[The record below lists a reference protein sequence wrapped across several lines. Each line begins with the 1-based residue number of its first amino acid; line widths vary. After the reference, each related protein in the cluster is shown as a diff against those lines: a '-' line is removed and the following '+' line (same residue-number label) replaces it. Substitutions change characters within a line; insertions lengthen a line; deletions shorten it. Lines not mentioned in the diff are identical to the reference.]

1 MKTPPTRRLSD
12 SEKALQ
18 KALQMSQSNIEKLE
32 AALQKALQ
40 TSIGKTYPAAWLFD
54 IDNRLAAMRKAW
66 SKSRGSERDRHL
78 LGALNLCGPFRPLP
92 DWLCTAL
99 QALLTERLSQP
110 PPINWTRWNLV
121 LALRDVSDLTWDET
135 LERASEILADTPAR
149 GGPEA
154 IRKSYQAIEHSLPPQ
169 QRRPRTYRRK
179 PPLG

>member
-1 MKTPPTRRLSD
+1 MKTPPTTRLSD

-66 SKSRGSERDRHL
+66 SKSRGSERDRCL

-99 QALLTERLSQP
+99 QELLTERLPQ
-110 PPINWTRWNLV
+110 PPINWTRWNL
-121 LALRDVSDLTWDET
+121 ALTLHDVSGLTWEDT
-135 LERASEILADTPAR
+135 WERATEMLADTPAQ

-154 IRKSYQAIEHSLPPQ
+154 IRKSYQAFERSQPLE
-169 QRRPRTYRRK
+169 QRRKRTYRRK